1 MVHVAFLSI
10 TTQAFGTERSCVSH
24 TDDMPRLA
32 KFMIRDPGL
41 SERYALAWQAEG
53 VPAGASLM
61 YGQFLNSILG
71 FVTCVLR

>member
-1 MVHVAFLSI
+1 
-10 TTQAFGTERSCVSH
+10 
-24 TDDMPRLA
+24 
-32 KFMIRDPGL
+32 MIRDPGL